1 MKLRDND
8 SELVENELDEIE
20 NEKTKLVKKTSW
32 IDMIKIRKLRQALIV
47 TIVIQMSQQFTGYIT
62 IFVHI

>member
-8 SELVENELDEIE
+8 SELVEKELDEIE

-47 TIVIQMSQQFTGYIT
+47 TIVIQMSQQFTGQT
-62 IFVHI
+62 I

>member
-8 SELVENELDEIE
+8 SELVEKELDEIE

-47 TIVIQMSQQFTGYIT
+47 TIVIQMSQQFTG
-62 IFVHI
+62 

>member
-47 TIVIQMSQQFTGYIT
+47 TIVIQMSQQFTG
-62 IFVHI
+62 